1 MDNRSI
7 SHTRWNVVYNEL
19 LVRILMYHDCI
30 RKYMKVAGD
39 KTMANLRLKKTILE
53 LVDNQL
59 KSNDPPC
66 TKDVYEKLLDSGYS
80 KSEAKDKI
88 GSVALTE
95 IYDILKVGKSFD
107 EARYQKS
114 LEEMLQQSLDFE
126 YDHHIET
133 EWDEWDK
140 LVQNGYECFGEQKL
154 EEGLNFWGEAWLI
167 FQSIMEQQS
176 EIIPLLGLIEELD
189 YVYAIDAWLQ
199 DYEMELGNARKYEER
214 IAFCRKIIELFD
226 WEDDDDSCFQC
237 GIGDSLFYE
246 DKKDEAYRYYEKWLA
261 ENPQNSNGI
270 NGFCWILFENG
281 DAEKAYSVVRRV
293 TWGVSCNAD
302 NSILFMRAKQLADY
316 VGKHEE
322 GEWYQQQLDKFEES
336 FKKWEMN
343 EDAIFDEFTAPKQIP
358 VVKMEKIYP
367 NDPCPCGSGKK
378 YKKCCGRK

>member
-1 MDNRSI
+1 
-7 SHTRWNVVYNEL
+7 
-19 LVRILMYHDCI
+19 
-30 RKYMKVAGD
+30 
-39 KTMANLRLKKTILE
+39 MANLRLKKTILE
-53 LVDNQL
+53 VVDNQL
-59 KSNDPPC
+59 KVNNPPC
-66 TKDVYEKLLDSGYS
+66 TKNIYEKLLDAGYS

-88 GSVALTE
+88 GAVALTE
-95 IYDILKVGKSFD
+95 IYDILKAGKSFD

-126 YDHHIET
+126 ENHHIKT

-140 LVQNGYECFGEQKL
+140 LVQNGYECIDEQKY

-176 EIIPLLGLIEELD
+176 KVIPLLGLMEELD

-226 WEDDDDSCFQC
+226 WQYEDDSCFQC

-246 DKKDEAYRYYEKWLA
+246 GKKDEAFCYYEKWLA

-270 NGFCWILFENG
+270 NAFSWILFENG
-281 DAEKAYSVVRRV
+281 DAEKAYSVIRRV
-293 TWGVSCNAD
+293 TWGASCNVD
-302 NSILFMRAKQLADY
+302 NSTLFMRAKQLANY

-322 GEWYQQQLDKFEES
+322 SEWYQQQLDKFEES
-336 FKKWEMN
+336 IRSWEMD
-343 EDAIFDEFTAPKQIP
+343 EDKIFDEFTAPKQIP
-358 VVKMEKIYP
+358 VVKAEKIYP